1 MRRGR
6 FITGGH
12 SMLKNQSLQQ
22 TKDEPTW
29 ARGHER
35 QLQVVA
41 HDDLT
46 SANRLNITILAY
58 AKDKWKDKTQP
69 LHEAI
74 TSGRCLRAGTCH
86 HTKLLSLGR
95 SGSSQCLKKL
105 PNKRWAAASCPMKS

>member
-1 MRRGR
+1 MRRGH
-6 FITGGH
+6 FIKIGWAFH
-12 SMLKNQSLQQ
+12 AEESVSQQ
-22 TKDEPTW
+22 TQDEPTW
-29 ARGHER
+29 ARGHQR
-35 QLQVVA
+35 QLQTEA

-86 HTKLLSLGR
+86 YTKLLSLGR
-95 SGSSQCLKKL
+95 SGMAMSEKGA
-105 PNKRWAAASCPMKS
+105 NKRWEQRAAP